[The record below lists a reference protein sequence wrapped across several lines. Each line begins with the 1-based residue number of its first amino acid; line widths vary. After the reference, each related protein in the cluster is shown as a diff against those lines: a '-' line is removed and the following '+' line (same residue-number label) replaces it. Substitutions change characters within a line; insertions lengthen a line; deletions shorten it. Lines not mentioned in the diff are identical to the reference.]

1 MQVEGIYTG
10 EAGIAARRKALE
22 VRREMGL
29 EQLRAM
35 PVANRAD
42 TSKSWDRKVRTE
54 VEARVP
60 ETVRQAQ
67 KLKMFAMEAQEK
79 TLPIISKRSVAK
91 HGPDGGGSGR
101 TGGLG
106 QRPEAGNVFRGGFGA
121 NRVRNELQAVTQEL
135 AQARYDQ
142 AGHSRQVAAGTAEPV
157 WKLVKQKKELDRQY
171 SALHPTPLRRAINFA
186 GDALDVVIRASPA
199 AALSGMEQ
207 THSYAEALANRAA
220 AWALR
225 DLSKAQVLKLPS
237 AKPVAEKM
245 RALADRM
252 ATDVDYTKA
261 QQWQDYYQ
269 SVMDEVMD
277 GHSETGKWVLDKVA
291 AVGTAAFDKG
301 VSLVTGVPV
310 LPLMGVRAG
319 GNAALRTHNKGAN
332 DAQALAIGLETAAV
346 EMMTEKLFGGNPMYD
361 TDVGVVNTLV
371 GKLTDSESMMRVL
384 DSTAFN
390 IAAEGVE
397 EVIAELGEAP
407 FEGFVLNKTA
417 KGTVSKES
425 LGDAFLGGVFLA
437 GVARINGYVMGTSAA
452 LDEAHTRHYA
462 EILAKEAGKS
472 NDSNVQRAATEL
484 QDQLDFGSAPTEKDV
499 GHLVSVLDKAGE
511 TSVVD
516 NVIREVEQAPLDT
529 RKAENAIVENAENG
543 KVVEAA
549 EADEAADFDDIYEQV
564 YPDSIDLYSK
574 IRYNPD
580 GTIVVTDDWT
590 NRAHPHIT
598 PQYRP
603 NAVVDIISHQGQHD
617 RVIYDENGHFKTF
630 IHGGDH
636 GLPKFHQ
643 YGNYGE
649 HVHEFIWIPGEKHPR
664 EITRELTD
672 LERIQYA
679 DIIKEG
685 KR

>member
-22 VRREMGL
+22 VRREMEL
-29 EQLRAM
+29 ERLRAM
-35 PVANRAD
+35 PVADRAD

-67 KLKMFAMEAQEK
+67 KSKMFAMEAQEK

-101 TGGLG
+101 TGVLG
-106 QRPEAGNVFRGGFGA
+106 QKPEAGNVFRGGFGA

-199 AALSGMEQ
+199 AAFSGMEQ
-207 THSYAEALANRAA
+207 DHSYVEALANRAA

-371 GKLTDSESMMRVL
+371 GKLTDSESVTRVL

-407 FEGFVLNKTA
+407 FEGLVLNKTA

-529 RKAENAIVENAENG
+529 RQAENAENG
-543 KVVEAA
+543 KVVEEA
-549 EADEAADFDDIYEQV
+549 ETDEAADFDDIYEQM
-564 YPDSIDLYSK
+564 YPDSVDPYSK

-590 NRAHPHIT
+590 KRGHQSIPK
-598 PQYRP
+598 YYCP
-603 NAVVDIISHQGQHD
+603 NAVLETAAPNGQHD
-617 RVIYDENGHFKTF
+617 RTIYGKDGRFTTQ

-636 GLPKFHQ
+636 CKSKQHPFGVH
-643 YGNYGE
+643 GE
-649 HVHEFIWIPGEKHPR
+649 HAHDYYIDPITKSVKR
-664 EITRELTD
+664 ATRELTPI
-672 LERIQYA
+672 ERIQHA
-679 DIIKEG
+679 DIIGRQRK
-685 KR
+685 

>member
-22 VRREMGL
+22 VRREM
-29 EQLRAM
+29 ERERLRAM
-35 PVANRAD
+35 PVTDRAD
-42 TSKSWDRKVRTE
+42 TSKSWDRKVQAE

-67 KLKMFAMEAQEK
+67 KSKMFAMEAQEK

-101 TGGLG
+101 TGVLG
-106 QRPEAGNVFRGGFGA
+106 QKPEAGNVFRGGFGA

-225 DLSKAQVLKLPS
+225 DLSKAQGLKLPS

-332 DAQALAIGLETAAV
+332 DAQALAIGLETAAG

-371 GKLTDSESMMRVL
+371 GKLTDSESVMRVL
-384 DSTAFN
+384 DSAVFN

-407 FEGFVLNKTA
+407 FEGLVLNKTA

-452 LDEAHTRHYA
+452 LDEVHTRHYA
-462 EILAKEAGKS
+462 EILAEEAGKS

-484 QDQLDFGSAPTEKDV
+484 QDQLDFGAAPTEKDV

-516 NVIREVEQAPLDT
+516 SVIREAKEAPLDT

-549 EADEAADFDDIYEQV
+549 EADEAADFDDIYEQM
-564 YPDSIDLYSK
+564 YPDSIDPYSK

-590 NRAHPHIT
+590 KRGHQSIPK
-598 PQYRP
+598 YYCP
-603 NAVVDIISHQGQHD
+603 NAVLETAAPNGQHD
-617 RVIYDENGHFKTF
+617 RTIYGKDGRFTTQ

-636 GLPKFHQ
+636 CKSKQHPFGAH
-643 YGNYGE
+643 GE
-649 HVHEFIWIPGEKHPR
+649 HAHDYYIDPITKSVKR
-664 EITRELTD
+664 ATRELTPI
-672 LERIQYA
+672 ERIQHA
-679 DIIKEG
+679 DIIGRQRK
-685 KR
+685 